1 MKKGLRKGYDFSR
14 LSKTYAMLFISSVT
28 NMASYS
34 GDSKLFLH
42 YLQVSRNPVLLHDF
56 AVLIDIK
63 GILINAL
70 DTCPSEIAIA
80 LLFYSH
86 FCGLESTFPVR
97 VYNNSILL
105 FWLFFSASECTLG
118 YTFCCTRRNPGFPLA
133 AELSRSLAYCNY
145 SGRSSGSDA
154 QV

>member
-1 MKKGLRKGYDFSR
+1 MKNGLRKGYDFSR

-42 YLQVSRNPVLLHDF
+42 YLQVSRNPVLLHVF

-70 DTCPSEIAIA
+70 VTCPSEIAIA

-86 FCGLESTFPVR
+86 FRSLESTFLIR
-97 VYNNSILL
+97 VYNHPIFV
-105 FWLFFSASECTLG
+105 FWLFLLPRNVRSIIPLAVQDVIRDLRW
-118 YTFCCTRRNPGFPLA
+118 RRN
-133 AELSRSLAYCNY
+133 
-145 SGRSSGSDA
+145 
-154 QV
+154 

>member
-1 MKKGLRKGYDFSR
+1 MKNGLRKGYDFPR

-63 GILINAL
+63 GILKIPSSLAL
-70 DTCPSEIAIA
+70 SGCTTTLYSSSSEGPSMIGFGMKVTLTI
-80 LLFYSH
+80 SVVNR
-86 FCGLESTFPVR
+86 T
-97 VYNNSILL
+97 
-105 FWLFFSASECTLG
+105 TLG
-118 YTFCCTRRNPGFPLA
+118 GKK
-133 AELSRSLAYCNY
+133 
-145 SGRSSGSDA
+145 
-154 QV
+154 